1 MTQQTPLYIRRPFL
15 AGLLRQ
21 LPLLAVLVVV
31 GIGLLGV
38 TFDHW
43 RTGIVI
49 MGLASIG
56 AAVLRALLPVRRA
69 GFLAVRSRPV
79 DVTLLAVRSRS
90 VDVLLLA
97 GTGLALTVLTLTR

>member
-1 MTQQTPLYIRRPFL
+1 VTQQTPLYIRRPFL

-31 GIGLLGV
+31 GIGLLVV

-56 AAVLRALLPVRRA
+56 GAVLRAFLPVRRA

-79 DVTLLAVRSRS
+79 DVA
-90 VDVLLLA
+90 LLA
-97 GTGLALTVLTLTR
+97 GTGVVLTVIVLLIPYP